1 MLAEKL
7 LQNKK
12 KSIKAMKYFDSY
24 DIVVFHHLWTM
35 FKWCFF
41 TWYLSHSIFL
51 IQMQVP
57 DNTEWIGTVWW
68 WYYKYQDWWRIP
80 DMFRVMYEHMTFL
93 PCFGQSDYSYDYH
106 QHSYKKDISMGY
118 FAQKLCR
125 CMSPSWKW
133 AWLANSGIT
142 WAELGS
148 RKKYEKLI

>member
-1 MLAEKL
+1 
-7 LQNKK
+7 
-12 KSIKAMKYFDSY
+12 MKYFDSY
-24 DIVVFHHLWTM
+24 DIIVFHHC
-35 FKWCFF
+35 KQCSSGIS
-41 TWYLSHSIFL
+41 SHDIFLNQICL

-106 QHSYKKDISMGY
+106 QQSYRKKLVWVTLLKSCAVACPLRENG
-118 FAQKLCR
+118 
-125 CMSPSWKW
+125 

-148 RKKYEKLI
+148 WKSMKNWYKKF